1 MTALAAEIVSSGL
14 SVEPADVGTVD
25 ASEPVIPGLDPVGG
39 GEVSDPVG
47 GGAVSDPVGGGEVS
61 DPVGGGAVSDPVGGG
76 EVVAPAIVVA
86 PATRLERI
94 KTIGVKSVH
103 FIIWDTS
110 GRDGKEGGSDRDSRM
125 SQAVQDTDH
134 CSLWSTERVLWW
146 WCASHL
152 RKRRM
157 VFLAE
162 RARCPSYFLL
172 CH

>member
-1 MTALAAEIVSSGL
+1 MEQPTATVVLPATVVAAAIVVVPPST
-14 SVEPADVGTVD
+14 VVAPPAAVV
-25 ASEPVIPGLDPVGG
+25 APPV
-39 GEVSDPVG
+39 
-47 GGAVSDPVGGGEVS
+47 A
-61 DPVGGGAVSDPVGGG
+61 
-76 EVVAPAIVVA
+76 VVAPAIVVA

-94 KTIGVKSVH
+94 KTIGVKTVH

-110 GRDGKEGGSDRDSRM
+110 GRDGKEGGSDNDSRM

>member
-25 ASEPVIPGLDPVGG
+25 ASEPVIPGL
-39 GEVSDPVG
+39 
-47 GGAVSDPVGGGEVS
+47 DPVGGGEVS

>member
-25 ASEPVIPGLDPVGG
+25 ASEPVIPGL
-39 GEVSDPVG
+39 
-47 GGAVSDPVGGGEVS
+47 DPVGGGEVS

-146 WCASHL
+146 WCAAHL